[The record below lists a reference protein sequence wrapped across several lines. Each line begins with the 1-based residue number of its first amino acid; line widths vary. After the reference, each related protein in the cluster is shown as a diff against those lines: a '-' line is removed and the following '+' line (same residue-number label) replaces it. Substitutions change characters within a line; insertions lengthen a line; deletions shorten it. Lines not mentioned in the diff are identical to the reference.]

1 MVTIEEQCIAVNTR
15 RKYTCQ
21 VSRLKR
27 DCHACGSKTWISR
40 LLTPVLRFV
49 TPGGKVWAI
58 TALTDTIIRMHVL
71 GYDIFGGWGGMT

>member
-1 MVTIEEQCIAVNTR
+1 M
-15 RKYTCQ
+15 
-21 VSRLKR
+21 RLTLGENIPAK
-27 DCHACGSKTWISR
+27 CHACGSKTWISR

-58 TALTDTIIRMHVL
+58 TALTDTIIRMRVL